1 MKWVRAVVALL
12 IIGAV
17 ALAAVP
23 MLVLLD
29 LASGS
34 DGYGLCPRG
43 LDGCRTAYTAA
54 PELAV
59 ILVLLLFAVLA
70 LLRIAMAAARRA
82 ERKERIGQLSRDRR
96 R

>member
-1 MKWVRAVVALL
+1 MTVLA
-12 IIGAV
+12 I

-23 MLVLLD
+23 LIVLLD
-29 LASGS
+29 LAGGQ

-59 ILVLLLFAVLA
+59 ILVLLLFSVLA
-70 LLRIAMAAARRA
+70 LLRVAMAAARRM
-82 ERKERIGQLSRDRR
+82 ERRERISRLGPPGT
-96 R
+96 